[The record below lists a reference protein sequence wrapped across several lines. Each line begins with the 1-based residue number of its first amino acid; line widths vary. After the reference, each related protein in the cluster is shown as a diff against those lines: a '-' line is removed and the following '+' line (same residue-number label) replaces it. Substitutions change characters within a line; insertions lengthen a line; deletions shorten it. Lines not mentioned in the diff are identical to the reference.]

1 MPKIICHMI
10 TSVDGR
16 LYPDRWSAGPDV
28 TEGLAGADMTSVY
41 EGAASHFADAAGWIV
56 GRTTMAEYA
65 ASVSEHAP
73 AAERTDGSMPAAFV
87 GDRQQR
93 KLAVVFDPH
102 GKLHYEESGLPTG
115 EHLVAVLSPK
125 VGDAYLESLRRVGV
139 SYVFA
144 ADDEHPLASG
154 LVALEKTFDA
164 RMLLLEGG
172 GVINGAFLK
181 AGLIN
186 ELSIVVYPAI
196 DGLSGVSSIFEYKGA
211 PGEKPAQDQHLKFI
225 ACEPLAGGAMWLR
238 YAVQKNN

>member
-10 TSVDGR
+10 SSIDGR
-16 LYPDRWSAGPDV
+16 LYPERWTAGPDA
-28 TEGLAGADMTSVY
+28 EGADITSVY

-65 ASVSEHAP
+65 DSVSEHEP
-73 AAERTDGSMPAAFV
+73 AAERTDGSTPAPFV
-87 GDRQQR
+87 GDRQGR
-93 KLAVVFDPH
+93 KLAVVFDPK

-125 VGDAYLESLRRVGV
+125 VGDAYLEGLRKAGV

-144 ADDEHPLASG
+144 ADEKAPLASG
-154 LVALEKTFDA
+154 LAAVETTFDA
-164 RMLLLEGG
+164 HFLLLEGG

-181 AGLIN
+181 AGLID
-186 ELSIVVYPAI
+186 EISIVVYPAV

-211 PGEKPAQDQHLKFI
+211 EGEKPAQGQHLKFI
-225 ACEPLAGGAMWLR
+225 SAETLAGGAVWLR
-238 YAVQKNN
+238 YSVVKEK